1 MVPMNGQTGEN
12 LLLKAFSFL
21 LRWSGL
27 LCVPGGVLWALSP
40 LGVYLSEQRFHTP
53 NVFWKLFP
61 SAPLLLMVG
70 LVGLH
75 LLISEGSGWLER
87 VGFYVALLGFLLIL
101 AGDVGEFW
109 LRIDDV
115 YIMTAPAYSAFR
127 LGLLVLAVGSIVF
140 GIALGRERTLPVW
153 GALPFALGALC
164 GLISASRDLESFGAT
179 LWILFGLGWA
189 WLGFSLLVEGVVRF
203 SRGGRARP
211 SARSSTLGPKPL
223 QSYAVTHDSDTEGRR
238 EAGIDAS
245 RGEPSTGRTAHP
257 PPAAGDAPSGVPGV
271 ASVESLGVHRDDDT
285 YVAKVAR
292 GAGISTAGQGVG
304 RVLGYVAQ
312 VVLARLLGAT
322 LYGFYTA
329 GVAVVNGFHILSR
342 FGMENGVVRYV
353 AHYREEGDAARV
365 RGTIIQ
371 ALLITLAISLVL
383 SVVMFFGAGLIAERL
398 PKDAPYMAIV
408 LRAFAFVLPFFVFMS
423 MTAWA
428 TQGFQTVTYAAYIQQ
443 LIRPALFLVL
453 VGACYVIGAQL
464 IGVIAAYGVAMFL
477 AGLAGLYYLKKLF
490 PPLFDR
496 RTPAKF
502 ETRALFGVSV
512 PMSIAQGAQYLN
524 NWSAILILGA
534 FAAGAPVGIFN
545 AAARTATFLTVV
557 RFAFSGIFSPII
569 SGLYARQDTA
579 EMGRLYKDVSRW
591 IFTGAFALFL
601 VIVVFAPEVMAVF
614 GEDFAAGA
622 TALVI
627 VAVAQL
633 YSSSV
638 GPAPRMLAMT
648 ENQNLA
654 MIATAVAAGTGVV
667 VSLILIP
674 RLEVLGAAM
683 GMATAIITENTGTM
697 TAVKW
702 RLGFWPFNLA
712 WSKPLIAGLLAA
724 AATYLLKLV
733 LPIPGGPIPTVF
745 VLGGFLGL
753 AYLVLLL
760 LFGLSETDKEFL
772 GAFRDVALRY
782 LRRGRRSAGEDR
794 G

>member
-1 MVPMNGQTGEN
+1 VTTEGN
-12 LLLKAFSFL
+12 
-21 LRWSGL
+21 
-27 LCVPGGVLWALSP
+27 PGGSEP
-40 LGVYLSEQRFHTP
+40 LPGKEPETGTE
-53 NVFWKLFP
+53 K
-61 SAPLLLMVG
+61 
-70 LVGLH
+70 
-75 LLISEGSGWLER
+75 
-87 VGFYVALLGFLLIL
+87 
-101 AGDVGEFW
+101 
-109 LRIDDV
+109 
-115 YIMTAPAYSAFR
+115 
-127 LGLLVLAVGSIVF
+127 
-140 GIALGRERTLPVW
+140 
-153 GALPFALGALC
+153 
-164 GLISASRDLESFGAT
+164 RD
-179 LWILFGLGWA
+179 
-189 WLGFSLLVEGVVRF
+189 
-203 SRGGRARP
+203 
-211 SARSSTLGPKPL
+211 
-223 QSYAVTHDSDTEGRR
+223 
-238 EAGIDAS
+238 
-245 RGEPSTGRTAHP
+245 HP
-257 PPAAGDAPSGVPGV
+257 PEAAGDAPSGVPGA
-271 ASVESLGVHRDDDT
+271 ASTESLGEHRDDDT

-312 VVLARLLGAT
+312 VVVARLLGAR

-371 ALLITLAISLVL
+371 ALLITLAISLAL
-383 SVVMFFGAGLIAERL
+383 SAVMFFGAGLIADRL
-398 PKDAPYMAIV
+398 PKDAPLMGTV
-408 LRAFAFVLPFFVFMS
+408 LRAFALVLPFFVFMS

-443 LIRPALFLVL
+443 LIRPALFLAL
-453 VGACYVIGAQL
+453 VGVCYVIGAQM

-569 SGLYARQDTA
+569 SGLYARQDTQ

-601 VIVVFAPEVMAVF
+601 VIVIFAPEVMAVF
-614 GEDFAAGA
+614 GEGFAAGA
-622 TALVI
+622 TALTI

-654 MIATAVAAGTGVV
+654 MIATAVAAVTGVV
-667 VSLILIP
+667 VSFILIP
-674 RLEVLGAAM
+674 RLEILGAAI
-683 GMATAIITENTGTM
+683 GMATAIIAENTGTM
-697 TAVKW
+697 TAVKL

-712 WSKPLIAGLLAA
+712 WLKPLAAGLLAA
-724 AATYLLKLV
+724 GATYLLKLV

-745 VLGGFLGL
+745 VLGGFLGI
-753 AYLVLLL
+753 AFLVLLL
-760 LFGLSETDKEFL
+760 VFGLSETDKEFL
-772 GAFRDVALRY
+772 GAFRDAAQRRLR
-782 LRRGRRSAGEDR
+782 
-794 G
+794 